1 LPRVMVDKLEP
12 GTKLAKPVTNQ
23 NGVVILGEDTELT
36 EALIEKLQVMNIP
49 SVYVQGLSRPAA
61 PKEEMLAQLDKRFS
75 AVEKEPHMDMLK
87 RLIREHIEGL
97 YG

>member
-1 LPRVMVDKLEP
+1 MPKVMIDKLEP
-12 GTKLAKPVTNQ
+12 GMKLAKPVTNQ
-23 NGVVILGEDTELT
+23 SGMVMLGADTELT
-36 EALIEKLQVMNIP
+36 VALIEKLQGMDVP
-49 SVYVQGLSRPAA
+49 SVYVQGASRPAA

-75 AVEKEPHMDMLK
+75 SVEKDPQMAMLK